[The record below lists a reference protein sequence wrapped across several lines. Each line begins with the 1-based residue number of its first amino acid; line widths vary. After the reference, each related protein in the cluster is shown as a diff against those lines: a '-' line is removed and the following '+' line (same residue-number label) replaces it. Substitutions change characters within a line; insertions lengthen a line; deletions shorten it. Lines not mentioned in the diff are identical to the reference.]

1 MFIKKLLLLTLLT
14 LNVWSSDNSIGIDIN
29 SKDVEILAS
38 VNINSL
44 SQYADGTTYIF
55 DASYLNSDGDN
66 LITLGISGHNM
77 FQGLEGLSLAF
88 GLKAAMASDFL
99 AFPLHAKA
107 TYQLPLVDTLPPT
120 YINAT
125 FAYAPAVLSF
135 RDAQSFTELR
145 LEADMEIISNIHV
158 FTGFR
163 RIKTNYESYDKT
175 LNNRFYGGIKLS
187 F

>member
-29 SKDVEILAS
+29 SKDVEVLAS
-38 VNINSL
+38 ININSL
-44 SQYADGTTYIF
+44 SHYSDGTTYIF
-55 DASYLNSDGDN
+55 DASYLNSNGSN

-107 TYQLPLVDTLPPT
+107 IYQLPLIDTFPPT

-125 FAYAPAVLSF
+125 LAYAPAVLSF
-135 RDAQSFTELR
+135 
-145 LEADMEIISNIHV
+145 ISA
-158 FTGFR
+158 
-163 RIKTNYESYDKT
+163 SS
-175 LNNRFYGGIKLS
+175 LNSVKLCAS
-187 F
+187 LNERTAGA